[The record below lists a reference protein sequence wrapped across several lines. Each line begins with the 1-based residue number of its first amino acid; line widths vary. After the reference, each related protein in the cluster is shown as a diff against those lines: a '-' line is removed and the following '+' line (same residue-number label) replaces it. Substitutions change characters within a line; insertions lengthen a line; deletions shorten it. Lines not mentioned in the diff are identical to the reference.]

1 MDLLGTL
8 KRTHYCGEVNTADI
22 DKEVV
27 VMGWVNRRRDHGGLI
42 FIDLRDIKGLVQVVF
57 DQKIGS
63 DAFAKAEKVRNEYV
77 LAARGKV
84 RKRPEGTVNPELAT
98 GEIEIVAQELLLL
111 NAAETPP
118 FDLSA
123 DQDLGEQIR
132 LQYRYLD
139 LRRPSLQ
146 NNLRLRNQVVKIIRD
161 YLYNLNFIEVET
173 PF

>member
-63 DAFAKAEKVRNEYV
+63 DAFAKAEKVFYV
-77 LAARGKV
+77 IATPICFPAFTQGELV
-84 RKRPEGTVNPELAT
+84 TMLTHHQQPERTLKYLFISFIKHSSANQCERMLVHGILTGTSH
-98 GEIEIVAQELLLL
+98 Q
-111 NAAETPP
+111 
-118 FDLSA
+118 
-123 DQDLGEQIR
+123 
-132 LQYRYLD
+132 
-139 LRRPSLQ
+139 
-146 NNLRLRNQVVKIIRD
+146 QVGPA
-161 YLYNLNFIEVET
+161 F
-173 PF
+173 